1 MDLGGGGLAQNS
13 SLCAQIRP
21 QFDSLAPGGGSGSSG
36 GSSGSGGGSGD
47 MEVSKCPGR
56 ARSYEACG
64 TMNGWE
70 GFERKTAADEKQR
83 RGKLQPVQ
91 GFCDVPGR
99 VIQGLK
105 THSPEIPKFRT
116 RTWNLLSRTFA
127 TWKSRFP
134 GVETLG
140 RVHQKWGLAKFGEN
154 LDPPNCQ

>member
-1 MDLGGGGLAQNS
+1 
-13 SLCAQIRP
+13 
-21 QFDSLAPGGGSGSSG
+21 
-36 GSSGSGGGSGD
+36 

-83 RGKLQPVQ
+83 REKLQPVQ

-105 THSPEIPKFRT
+105 THSPEIAKFRT

-134 GVETLG
+134 GAETLG
-140 RVHQKWGLAKFGEN
+140 GVHQK
-154 LDPPNCQ
+154 